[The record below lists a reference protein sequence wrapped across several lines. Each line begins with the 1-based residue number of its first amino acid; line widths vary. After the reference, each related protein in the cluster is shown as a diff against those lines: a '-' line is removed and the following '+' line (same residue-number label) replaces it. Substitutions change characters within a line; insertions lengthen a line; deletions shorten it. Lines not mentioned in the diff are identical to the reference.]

1 MSLLAID
8 PGTTE
13 SGFVEFRDGVIANPA
28 VWPNELLIERL
39 SDGGADDQLCIEMI
53 ASYGMPVG
61 AETFQTCLWIGR
73 FIQQWKIST
82 GQNATLVYRRD
93 VKLHLCGTARA
104 KDANIR
110 QALID
115 KFGPTGTKKN
125 PGKTYGLKSHLW
137 SAFALAVYVSET
149 QNPGVKQIPA
159 GTTTHL

>member
-1 MSLLAID
+1 MNLLAID

-13 SGFVEFRDGVIANPA
+13 SGFVEFRDGRVSNPA

-39 SDGGADDQLCIEMI
+39 SDGGADDRLCIEMI

-61 AETFQTCLWIGR
+61 LETFQTCLWIGR
-73 FIQQWKIST
+73 FMEHWKIST

-93 VKLHLCGTARA
+93 VKLHLCGTVRA

-115 KFGPTGTKKN
+115 KFGPPGTKSN

-137 SAFALAVYVSET
+137 AALALAVYVNET
-149 QNPGVKQIPA
+149 QDWTLRQV
-159 GTTTHL
+159 

>member
-1 MSLLAID
+1 MTLLAID

-13 SGFVEFRDGVIANPA
+13 SGFVELSDWKILSAD

-39 SDGGADDQLCIEMI
+39 SDSNPAGGERLCIEMI

-61 AETFQTCLWIGR
+61 AEVFQTCIWIGEFKR
-73 FIQQWKIST
+73 QWKITT
-82 GQNATLVYRRD
+82 GQEVILAFRRD
-93 VKLHLCGTARA
+93 IKLHFCGSAKA

-115 KFGPTGTKKN
+115 RFGKPGTKKN

-137 SAFALAVYVSET
+137 AAFALAVYVDDRMR
-149 QNPGVKQIPA
+149 
-159 GTTTHL
+159 